1 MQCIQLGNQ
10 TIYIYIYV
18 MLYVV
23 PIQTELKLP
32 DSMII
37 SHHAL
42 FHKPDVGP
50 SDSGTSQIQ
59 G

>member
-1 MQCIQLGNQ
+1 
-10 TIYIYIYV
+10 